1 MGAVTHPQGAAE
13 GDPEHPESGHR
24 AGRGA
29 RHGAGRTLHPGVCA
43 VLCASRETGHR
54 LQQTV
59 AAQRPRGK
67 ISVRSG
73 HYLISLTISSSHLIS
88 SHLISSHLISSPHL
102 TSPHLTSPHL
112 TSPHLI
118 TSFISGFLIW
128 WVTPLGR
135 SR

>member
-73 HYLISLTISSSHLIS
+73 HSLPHLISSHLIS
-88 SHLISSHLISSPHL
+88 SHLISSHLI
-102 TSPHLTSPHL
+102 SPHLTSPHL